1 MTIDERIEKLTR
13 QQEAGDQRQKA
24 LDESIGELVAIGR
37 RTDERLDRLT
47 ERQEAQAMTVELHGR
62 DMREWTAKVEPLIVN
77 LADAMTQLAKI
88 TESHEHRITHLEG
101 GAQA

>member
-1 MTIDERIEKLTR
+1 
-13 QQEAGDQRQKA
+13 
-24 LDESIGELVAIGR
+24 
-37 RTDERLDRLT
+37 
-47 ERQEAQAMTVELHGR
+47 MTVELHGR